1 VEDLVSRWR
10 DELARAGYPPVEL
23 AAAVE
28 REALAYQPP
37 GMDVLDRV
45 ADELLAPGGR
55 LSQEKTFSRSD
66 VIVVVAPCC
75 TACLSLSWTGLLTA
89 SFPTSRPSRCHW

>member
-1 VEDLVSRWR
+1 MSRWR

-66 VIVVVAPCC
+66 VIVAVAPM
-75 TACLSLSWTGLLTA
+75 LHGLPV
-89 SFPTSRPSRCHW
+89 SVGQGRRSSPFP